1 VTDRGRVD
9 RDENASSMPVA
20 ELLAAHKRIRQ
31 VEPESEILVGAL
43 LRRERALSPDGPA
56 DHAAQRTGSRRRSV
70 PLLLGLASAAA
81 VLAGALVT
89 THLITGYEPL
99 PGSAG
104 NVPENIIAPKVSRP
118 GVIPGSGNDG
128 TTAADQDSSAED
140 GAGGGG
146 GNDAGTGTVAPQPT
160 SHAGAAAHSPTRQ
173 NPPAPIRPPA
183 PSPPVTPT
191 PAQPTKP
198 QPTATPT
205 ATTTTSTTAG

>member
-1 VTDRGRVD
+1 
-9 RDENASSMPVA
+9 MPVA

-56 DHAAQRTGSRRRSV
+56 DDAAQRTGSRRRSV

-89 THLITGYEPL
+89 TQLVTGHEPL
-99 PGSAG
+99 PGSDG
-104 NVPENIIAPKVSRP
+104 NVLENVIAPKVSRP

-146 GNDAGTGTVAPQPT
+146 ANDAGTGSVAPGRAPQPT
-160 SHAGAAAHSPTRQ
+160 SHAGAAAPSPTRQ
-173 NPPAPIRPPA
+173 NPPAPSRPPA

-191 PAQPTKP
+191 PAQPTKA
-198 QPTATPT
+198 QPTVTPT
-205 ATTTTSTTAG
+205 ATTTTTTSTTVG